1 MRQEI
6 RTIDRKWPENS
17 LAVQSTIGSH
27 YQRDEITII
36 GQQSSGECLPP
47 IVNGVQAE
55 FILLSPDIA
64 HFDNFDACV
73 QSLENN
79 SKYNRLKTF
88 QYLIVYKRSIN

>member
-1 MRQEI
+1 M
-6 RTIDRKWPENS
+6 
-17 LAVQSTIGSH
+17 AVQSTIGPH